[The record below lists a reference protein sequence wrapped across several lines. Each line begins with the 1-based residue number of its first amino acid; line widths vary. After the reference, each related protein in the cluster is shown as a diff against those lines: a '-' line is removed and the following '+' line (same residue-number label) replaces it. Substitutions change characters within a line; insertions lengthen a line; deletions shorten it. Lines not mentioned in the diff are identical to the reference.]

1 VDDFQDL
8 DRVEEILK
16 KLLARLGSLK
26 HAKDPSR
33 LQASVIRYII
43 RYLVE
48 ETRTKIERLLMD
60 DKPQFSPLKYKLRLR
75 LPVISHLKQIL
86 SHSPESQIRPWS
98 PSEIPAL
105 SRPEVSPFASRPSN
119 SPE

>member
-16 KLLARLGSLK
+16 ILLTRLGRLK
-26 HAKDPSR
+26 NAKDCSQ

-43 RYLVE
+43 RHLVE
-48 ETRTKIERLLMD
+48 ETRVKIERLLID
-60 DKPQFSPLKYKLRLR
+60 DKPQLSPLEYKLRLR

-86 SHSPESQIRPWS
+86 NHSPESQIRP
-98 PSEIPAL
+98 
-105 SRPEVSPFASRPSN
+105 
-119 SPE
+119 